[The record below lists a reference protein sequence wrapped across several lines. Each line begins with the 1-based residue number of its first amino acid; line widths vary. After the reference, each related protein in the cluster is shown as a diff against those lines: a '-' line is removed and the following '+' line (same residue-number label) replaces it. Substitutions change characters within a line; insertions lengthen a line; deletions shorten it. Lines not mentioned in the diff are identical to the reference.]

1 MEIHEG
7 HDLDDDKELKV
18 KIPVDFHVKLHTL
31 KVLHGQNISST
42 VEQALT
48 RYFDRLSEDPD
59 GERLEE
65 LSTQTLESLSLN
77 RDPSEGATG
86 TP

>member
-1 MEIHEG
+1 MDIHEG
-7 HDLDDDKELKV
+7 RDLDDEKELKV

-48 RYFDRLSEDPD
+48 RYFDVLSEDPD
-59 GERLEE
+59 GERLER
-65 LSTQTLESLSLN
+65 LSSETLESLTLSQ
-77 RDPSEGATG
+77 DPSEGAAG
-86 TP
+86 TT